1 MQRALR
7 SLISGGTAARPA
19 AAAAAPRLA
28 ARTLATQVVDSPFDP
43 PTAARHQQP
52 RRAAAAPLDLAY
64 PLPESRTVHLPK
76 NNARLPTT
84 DGSAPAPAAVVK
96 APRYSKHS
104 SRVKGR
110 TPAKPPKAVAA
121 GPEGAT
127 HGDVRVYLPSV
138 FMRLVRNTQEYRD
151 DPYTATFRTS
161 LQLTKPDIANYLR
174 NVYQLE
180 ITSIR
185 TINYLSQLKRNPI
198 GGGKSRSGGTKNY
211 KKVLVTLRDP
221 FWYPAE
227 RSRAWLNEHFERD
240 RTEEMR
246 DRKMLKIGD
255 GNKYKVGSFR
265 YRGARFAARRAELRL
280 AATGEGAPDLD
291 RAVPGDVVADKRAT
305 GLKRRRNVMRSREEQ
320 LVEQRSLLER
330 EMARLREAGW

>member
-1 MQRALR
+1 MTSMQRALR
-7 SLISGGTAARPA
+7 SLILGASNAARSTTTTRATPA
-19 AAAAAPRLA
+19 A

-43 PTAARHQQP
+43 PTTRLQPP
-52 RRAAAAPLDLAY
+52 RRAQPVDLAY
-64 PLPESRTVHLPK
+64 PLPGSRSVHLPK
-76 NNARLPTT
+76 DSTQSTT
-84 DGSAPAPAAVVK
+84 TKTK

-110 TPAKPPKAVAA
+110 TPPKPPKAVAS

-138 FMRLVRNTQEYRD
+138 FMRLVRNTQQYKD

-161 LQLTKPDIANYLR
+161 LQLTKPDIANYLK
-174 NVYQLE
+174 NVYGLE

-185 TINYLSQLKRNPI
+185 TLNYLSALKRNPI

-211 KKVLVTLRDP
+211 KKVLVTMKDP

-227 RSRAWLNEHFERD
+227 RTRAWLNEHFERD

-265 YRGARFAARRAELRL
+265 YRGARFSARRAELRA
-280 AATGEGAPDLD
+280 AATGEGAATELD
-291 RAVPGDVVADKRAT
+291 KPVAGDVVADKRAT
-305 GLKRRRNVMRSREEQ
+305 GLKRKRNVMRSREERV
-320 LVEQRSLLER
+320 VEQRSMLER
-330 EMARLREAGW
+330 EMDRLRAAGW